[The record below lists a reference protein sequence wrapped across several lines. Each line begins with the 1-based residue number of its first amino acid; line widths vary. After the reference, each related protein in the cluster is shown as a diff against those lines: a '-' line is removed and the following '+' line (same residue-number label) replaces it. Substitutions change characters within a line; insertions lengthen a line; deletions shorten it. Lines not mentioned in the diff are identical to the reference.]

1 MARVLLAFGL
11 LADGACLALLIGVA
25 GFVFEGPEGARG
37 DPTAVA
43 IWVSGLVLTIA
54 AVIAALVLS
63 RRGPPGRGAL
73 VAWIPPLLG
82 IALTFGVGEMILPP

>member
-43 IWVSGLVLTIA
+43 IWVSGLVITIA
-54 AVIAALVLS
+54 ALMLS
-63 RRGPPGRGAL
+63 RRGRPGRGAL

-82 IALTFGVGEMILPP
+82 IALTFGLGEMILPP

>member
-11 LADGACLALLIGVA
+11 LADGACLALLIGIA
-25 GFVFEGPEGARG
+25 GFIFEGPEGARG
-37 DPTAVA
+37 DPAAVA
-43 IWVSGLVLTIA
+43 VWSAGLVTIIA
-54 AVIAALVLS
+54 AAIAALVLS
-63 RRGPPGRGAL
+63 RRGLPERGAL